1 MITEIKKAII
11 DPSIGA
17 IHYLIESVTN
27 PFMNNNYFYLLLGT
41 SLLCWGLEIL
51 FPWRKKQKL
60 IRKDFWLDAFYMLF
74 NLFIFYIL
82 GYAALSNL
90 GVRLFNQLLASFELE
105 NIVALNIAESPK
117 WIQYLIMFVVAD
129 FIHWN
134 VHRLLHRVPFL
145 WKFHKVHHSVKEM
158 GFAAHLRFHWFESIL
173 YQSIQY
179 IPLAMIGFSLQDFY
193 LMHIVTISIGHLNHS
208 NLNLSYG
215 PLKYILNNP
224 KMHIWHHAKDLPQG
238 VYGVNY
244 GISLSI
250 WDYVFGTSYVP
261 SSGMDVSLGFND
273 EENYPKDF
281 RGQIMFPFKK
291 PL

>member
-1 MITEIKKAII
+1 MISEIQQAII
-11 DPSIGA
+11 NPSVGA
-17 IHYLIESVTN
+17 FHYFIESVTN
-27 PFMNNNYFYLLLGT
+27 PSMHNNYFYLLLGI

-51 FPWRKKQKL
+51 FPWRKNQKI

-74 NLFIFYIL
+74 NLFIFYVL
-82 GYAALSNL
+82 GYAALSTI
-90 GVRLFNQLLASFELE
+90 GVRLFNKFLASINLQ
-105 NIVALNIAESPK
+105 NIVALNLSESPK
-117 WIQYLIMFVVAD
+117 WLQYSIMFVIAD

-244 GISLSI
+244 GISLSV
-250 WDYVFGTSYVP
+250 WDYLFGTNYLP
-261 SSGMDVSLGFND
+261 SSGKDIPLGFSNINNFPNRFGKQML
-273 EENYPKDF
+273 E
-281 RGQIMFPFKK
+281 PFKRS
-291 PL
+291 